1 MRLAAL
7 GLLAALLAAPLAAQ
21 AARPPA
27 RFAVTLQGTIVDHLA
42 YERVV
47 VDEECTTER
56 TGRGGRGLTIRSLR
70 PTMIEVTGGTTRVV
84 YRPARVA
91 ALRVAA
97 TSLAGEYVELRS
109 CRFLPPERRLGKCRQ
124 APGSVRRLQA
134 GFRSARNSILFG
146 HPGPSRGD
154 VTACGLDR
162 AMLGGWL
169 NLVRGRI
176 DEGALLN
183 GRSRRVFA
191 RAARTREGTIGGDPT
206 LTGTQQTTVRWTLT
220 FRRLG

>member
-27 RFAVTLQGTIVDHLA
+27 RFAVTLQGTVVDRVT
-42 YERVV
+42 YERVL
-47 VDEECTTER
+47 VDEECTSRR
-56 TGRGGRGLTIRSLR
+56 TGNGGRGLTIRNLR
-70 PTMIEVTGGTTRVV
+70 PTTIEVTGGATRVV

-97 TSLAGEYVELRS
+97 TSLAGTYSELRS
-109 CRFLPPERRLGKCRQ
+109 CRFLPPERRSGKCQR
-124 APGSVRRLQA
+124 AAGSVRRLQA
-134 GFRSARNSILFG
+134 GFRSARNAIVFG
-146 HPGPSRGD
+146 RPGPSRGD
-154 VTACGLDR
+154 VTACGL
-162 AMLGGWL
+162 AGAVVGGWL
-169 NLVRGRI
+169 NLVPGRI
-176 DEGALLN
+176 DEDALLN
-183 GRSRRVFA
+183 GRSRQVFA

-206 LTGTQQTTVRWTLT
+206 FTGTQQTTVRWTLT

>member
-27 RFAVTLQGTIVDHLA
+27 RFAVTLQGTIVDRLA

-47 VDEECTTER
+47 VDEECTTQR

-109 CRFLPPERRLGKCRQ
+109 CRFLPPERRLGKCQRV
-124 APGSVRRLQA
+124 PGSVRRMQA
-134 GFRSARNSILFG
+134 GFRSARNAIVFG
-146 HPGPSRGD
+146 RAGPRRGE
-154 VTACGLDR
+154 VTACGLDG

-169 NLVRGRI
+169 NLVPGRI
-176 DEGALLN
+176 DEDALLN

-206 LTGTQQTTVRWTLT
+206 LTGTQRTTVRWTLT

>member
-27 RFAVTLQGTIVDHLA
+27 RFAVTLQGTVVDRVT
-42 YERVV
+42 YERVL
-47 VDEECTTER
+47 VDEECTSRR
-56 TGRGGRGLTIRSLR
+56 TGNGGRGLTVRSLR
-70 PTMIEVTGGTTRVV
+70 PTTIEVTGGATGVA

-97 TSLAGEYVELRS
+97 TRLAGTYSELRS
-109 CRFLPPERRLGKCRQ
+109 CRFLPPERRLGKCQR
-124 APGSVRRLQA
+124 AAGSVRRLQA
-134 GFRSARNSILFG
+134 GFRSARNAILFR
-146 HPGPSRGD
+146 PGPSRGD

-169 NLVRGRI
+169 NLAPGRI
-176 DEGALLN
+176 DQDALLN
-183 GRSRRVFA
+183 GRSRRVIA
-191 RAARTREGTIGGDPT
+191 RAAKTREGTIGGDPT
-206 LTGTQQTTVRWTLT
+206 FTGTQQTTVRWTLT
-220 FRRLG
+220 FRRVG